1 LIVKTMSTREKKDEI
16 LKGFAE
22 SREITKKHAKSFYFA
37 SQFLPKDKRYAA
49 YAVYAICRI
58 SDHSVDGPSSS
69 PLDLESIKD
78 KISAAYGAEPLEDKV
93 LLAFRQT
100 VRKYAIPKKYF
111 DELMEGMSMDLDKSR
126 YENFRELY
134 KYCYKV
140 AGVVGLIMLT
150 IFGHEQPK
158 TKIYA
163 IRLGI
168 AMQLT
173 NILRDIKEDFGLG
186 RIYLPKDEMA
196 RYGITEE
203 MISQGRISKRFRR
216 FLRFQIKR
224 AKEYYRN
231 STKGIRMIGNMESRL
246 VVCMMRDIYSGILG
260 SIEKNRYDVF
270 SRRAYVRP
278 FTKFLIAMRL
288 YFRKKHL

>member
-1 LIVKTMSTREKKDEI
+1 MNKVMETDLSE
-16 LKGFAE
+16 GFAE
-22 SREITKKHAKSFYFA
+22 SRAITKKHAKSFYFA

-58 SDHSVDGPSSS
+58 SDHCVDDPTASSS
-69 PLDLESIKD
+69 PLNLEDIKN
-78 KISAAYGAEPLEDKV
+78 KIIAAYGDDPLEDKV

-100 VRKYAIPKKYF
+100 VKKYHIPREYF
-111 DELMEGMSMDLDKSR
+111 DELIEGMYMDLDKSR
-126 YENFRELY
+126 YENFKELY
-134 KYCYKV
+134 RYCYKV

-150 IFGHEQPK
+150 IFGHEHPK

-173 NILRDIKEDFGLG
+173 NILRDIKEDFNLG
-186 RIYLPKDEMA
+186 RIYLPKDEME

-203 MISQGRISKRFRR
+203 MISQGRISKRFRH
-216 FLRFQIKR
+216 FLKFQIRR
-224 AKEYYRN
+224 AKDYYHN
-231 STKGIRMIGNMESRL
+231 SQKGIRMIGNMESRL

-270 SRRAYVRP
+270 SRRAYVRT
-278 FTKFLIAMRL
+278 FTKILIACKLFLR
-288 YFRKKHL
+288 RGHL